1 MEAGVEALPPA
12 EDHKR
17 CSTPETAETS
27 EWTGEN
33 RKAFFNEDKHTKR
46 HRMVHRSHKQDSTVN
61 QALSNDGIIQALV
74 DNKSTHD
81 PQQSCIDEPVG
92 VEFNTSDPTSYQEA
106 ISSSE
111 ASEWLKAM
119 EEEIQS
125 LRDHDVWKLEDVPK
139 GTTPVSYDLLVL
151 SENAGVRKK
160 AKQLLNSHS
169 DDGSITLTQETY
181 VEQLLRRFSM
191 SDAKGVPTPM
201 ELRPSFPENEE
212 LNAVKS
218 DFLYREIIDALLYL
232 AQRTIGYCLCG
243 WKTSTILQQ
252 IQ

>member
-81 PQQSCIDEPVG
+81 PQQSCIGEPVG

-106 ISSSE
+106 VSSSE
-111 ASEWLKAM
+111 ASEWPKAM
-119 EEEIQS
+119 EEKIQS
-125 LRDHDVWKLEDVPK
+125 LRDHDVWRLEDLPK
-139 GTTPVSYDLLVL
+139 GTTSVSC
-151 SENAGVRKK
+151 K
-160 AKQLLNSHS
+160 
-169 DDGSITLTQETY
+169 
-181 VEQLLRRFSM
+181 
-191 SDAKGVPTPM
+191 
-201 ELRPSFPENEE
+201 
-212 LNAVKS
+212 
-218 DFLYREIIDALLYL
+218 
-232 AQRTIGYCLCG
+232 
-243 WKTSTILQQ
+243 
-252 IQ
+252 